1 MSLRRQTIPMYSVR
15 YAQSTLLMTHLMLLM
30 LWDQVSYMY
39 IVQVHGNLM
48 LTIFYLI
55 LHVYL
60 LKLVYAYMY

>member
-39 IVQVHGNLM
+39 IVQVEV
-48 LTIFYLI
+48 
-55 LHVYL
+55 HVSRTSF
-60 LKLVYAYMY
+60 VIQSFNS